1 MKNQQSILCDV
12 CMCKHHN
19 KSGTCKLS
27 QITVTPSKDCETA
40 HYCKDY
46 EEKQFFGVD
55 ANNIAFVRACV
66 APKSTHKKG
75 RETPT
80 FFVCH
85 TIYS

>member
-66 APKSTHKKG
+66 APESTHKKG
-75 RETPT
+75 RETRP
-80 FFVCH
+80 FLCV
-85 TIYS
+85 

>member
-12 CMCKHHN
+12 CVCKHHN

-75 RETPT
+75 RGFPT
-80 FFVCH
+80 FL
-85 TIYS
+85 